1 MRSCCRSAQLSVAGT
16 THALEARGIHVIEA
30 PHPGPIPAGTTNG
43 QSLLEVHE
51 AFRTALRHV

>member
-1 MRSCCRSAQLSVAGT
+1 M
-16 THALEARGIHVIEA
+16 IEA